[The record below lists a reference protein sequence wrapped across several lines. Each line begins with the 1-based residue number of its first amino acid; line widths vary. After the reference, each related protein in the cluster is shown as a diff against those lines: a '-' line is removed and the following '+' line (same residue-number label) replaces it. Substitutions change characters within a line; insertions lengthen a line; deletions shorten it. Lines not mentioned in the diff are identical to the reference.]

1 MTHRRTTAAILAVL
15 AVTTATLATPA
26 TPAVAAPASP
36 AGQSVMATTSGAEQE
51 NVIPFPRGAAIVFAG
66 PSGFL
71 TRAYS
76 ATSHDEYRWTRF
88 SDGVSPLVASGGE
101 VSGIT
106 GTDRVLVIHTGGAVL
121 KEMATGTDVLTVTY
135 RELPYNAW
143 PVGAVES
150 AVFAAYRHSEG
161 ETLSLIRM
169 IDGAPK
175 RNVVKGLPTDAT
187 GYLIGLGATTDT
199 AKVTYTTGTKRQQ
212 AVVNLA
218 TATVTATHDLPAGTA
233 IVDDSAESPTHKAW
247 TERSATSSD
256 TTVVVKELQSGAT
269 QRFPLPGA
277 TFPVV
282 GLAGNW
288 VTYANKGG
296 SYSYGTDPLHALT
309 ARSLETGAT
318 RKLLDH
324 VASEVMAPDGTQLV
338 RGGTLAHGEGLYR
351 IAPGADGAPVATLI
365 ASTGETTEVA
375 LVGHTIPSVIDA
387 DRNAGQVALD
397 WKLSRVNVDMTVNL
411 RHTRTGQTYTAY
423 LRPSQDPLAASRIAR
438 WEWSAD
444 FNGDYTWEITAKPLN
459 GIGPDLRASG
469 AFKVVRKAA
478 PHDFNDNG
486 SPDILTRDGVGRL
499 WRIDTHYPHQ
509 SGQLWG
515 ERTLLGSGWQT
526 YDRIEATGNLG
537 GSAVGDFVARDKA
550 GALWLYKGRGDGTFT
565 SRAQIGSGWNT
576 YAQIAGGS
584 DLTGD
589 GRPDLVTT
597 DKTGGLWL
605 YPGTGKD
612 TAPFAARKKIGTGW
626 GVYNQLT
633 ATGNIAGGTAGD
645 LVARDTAGVLW
656 LYTGKGD
663 GTFAPRAKIG
673 TGWNAYSRLVATG
686 DADRDGRPDLLAY
699 DIESESSYL
708 YKGTGDWRAP
718 FRPRELA
725 ALDRGSEPFNEV
737 A

>member
-15 AVTTATLATPA
+15 AVTTATLTTPV
-26 TPAVAAPASP
+26 TPAVAAPAAPASP
-36 AGQSVMATTSGAEQE
+36 ADSGAEQE
-51 NVIPFPRGAAIVFAG
+51 NVIAFPRGADIVFAG

-76 ATSHDEYRWTRF
+76 ATSHHEYRWTRF
-88 SDGVSPLVASGGE
+88 SDGVSTLVASYGRAT
-101 VSGIT
+101 GIT
-106 GTDRVLVIHTGGAVL
+106 GTDRVFVDYGGGAVL
-121 KEMATGTDVLTVTY
+121 KDMATGADVLTVTE

-169 IDGAPK
+169 VDGAPK

-212 AVVNLA
+212 AVVDLA
-218 TATVTATHDLPAGTA
+218 TATVTTIHDLPTSTA
-233 IVDDSAESPTHKAW
+233 IVDDSAESPTHRAW
-247 TERSATSSD
+247 TERPATSSD
-256 TTVVVKELQSGAT
+256 TTVVVEELQSGAT
-269 QRFPLPGA
+269 QRFPLTDGYR
-277 TFPVV
+277 TVV

-288 VTYANKGG
+288 VTYAHKGG
-296 SYSYGTDPLHALT
+296 NSAYGTDPLHALT

-324 VASEVMAPDGTQLV
+324 VSSEVMAPDGTQLV
-338 RGGTLAHGEGLYR
+338 RGGTVAQGEGLYR

-365 ASTGETTEVA
+365 ASTGEPTHVA
-375 LVGHTIPSVIDA
+375 LVGHTIPSGIDA
-387 DRNAGQVALD
+387 DRNSGQVNLD
-397 WKLSRVNVDMTVNL
+397 WQLSRVNVDMTVTL
-411 RHTRTGQTYTAY
+411 RHPRTGWTHTAY

-438 WEWSAD
+438 WEWSAE

-469 AFKVVRKAA
+469 AFKVVRKTA

-486 SPDILTRDGVGRL
+486 SPDILTRDGAGRL
-499 WRIDTHYPHQ
+499 WRIDTRYPH
-509 SGQLWG
+509 GGTHMGG
-515 ERTLLGSGWQT
+515 ERTPLGGGWQI

-565 SRAQIGSGWNT
+565 SRAQIGTGWNT
-576 YAQIAGGS
+576 YDQIAGGS

-589 GRPDLVTT
+589 SQADLVAT
-597 DKTGGLWL
+597 DKTGALWL

-612 TAPFAARKKIGTGW
+612 TAPFAARKRIGTGW
-626 GVYNQLT
+626 GVYNQLS
-633 ATGNIAGGTAGD
+633 ATGNIAGGAAGD
-645 LVARDTAGVLW
+645 LVARDKAGVLW

-663 GTFAPRAKIG
+663 GTFAARTKIG
-673 TGWNAYSRLVATG
+673 TGWNTYSRLVGTG
-686 DADRDGRPDLLAY
+686 DANKDGRPDLLAY
-699 DIESESSYL
+699 NTESSYL
-708 YKGTGDWRAP
+708 YKGTGDWRTP
-718 FRPRELA
+718 FRARELA
-725 ALDRGSEPFNEV
+725 GLYLGNDPFNEV